1 MSTSVG
7 PVSADQQ
14 LIDHAR
20 RHGYVVS
27 VKQLAS
33 WRRAGLLPAHTVRA
47 LGRGRGSAS
56 VPADEAFGLVVAL
69 GRLARR
75 GGRPFHL
82 ALVLFGEGHPVP
94 EDAVRGAFGHA
105 VQGLATGLG
114 EEGPRA
120 QEDEEEWAER
130 VADEV
135 VASGQRVRLVPAR
148 ARRIDEGII
157 RCMRNR
163 GVVWP
168 PPELAELDR
177 NPEPP
182 NMTDGDV
189 TAAAVTTVLRGGAAI
204 TPQGIGDVLRAMQ
217 PAGWH
222 NPWASM
228 AEYTVEDVPDLG
240 EEVFPPEGG
249 MSTLPDRPVLD
260 TLLHLAETAPLNDL
274 REAWEASRA
283 NRDWAMDLCAR
294 VEAEIEANVLDDAA
308 YEWVMGR
315 ALAPGM
321 LLMADLSS
329 RYWSPADQ
337 ASASVG
343 LLMVRQA
350 LRNLDEKV
358 PGCQWELLE
367 SPAVFPGALLPFFQ
381 SGLARSRCA

>member
-1 MSTSVG
+1 MSSTGG

-20 RHGYVVS
+20 QHGYAVS

-33 WRRAGLLPAHTVRA
+33 WRRAGLLAGHTVRA

-56 VPADEAFGLVVAL
+56 VPDDEAFGLVVAL
-69 GRLARR
+69 ARSARR
-75 GGRPFHL
+75 GARPFHL
-82 ALVLFGEGHPVP
+82 ALALFGEGHPVP
-94 EDAVRGAFGHA
+94 EEAVRGAFGQA
-105 VQGLATGLG
+105 VRGLGTGLG

-120 QEDEEEWAER
+120 REDEEEWAER

-135 VASGQRVRLVPAR
+135 VASGQRVRLVPPR

-182 NMTDGDV
+182 NLSDGEV

-217 PAGWH
+217 PAGWY

-228 AEYTVEDVPDLG
+228 AEYTVEDVPDLAQ
-240 EEVFPPEGG
+240 EVFLPDGG
-249 MSTLPDRPVLD
+249 MSTLPNRPVLD
-260 TLLHLAETAPLNDL
+260 TLLRLAETAALDDL
-274 REAWEASRA
+274 RDAWEASGATRE
-283 NRDWAMDLCAR
+283 WALDLCVRA
-294 VEAEIEANVLDDAA
+294 EAEIEADVLDDAA
-308 YEWVMGR
+308 YAWVMGR
-315 ALAPGM
+315 TLAPGM
-321 LLMADLSS
+321 LLMADVSN

-337 ASASVG
+337 ASTSVG
-343 LLMVRQA
+343 LLMARQA
-350 LRNLDEKV
+350 LRDLDEKV

-367 SPAVFPGALLPFFQ
+367 SPAVMPPPLLPFFRA
-381 SGLARSRCA
+381 SLARSG

>member
-1 MSTSVG
+1 MSSTGG

-14 LIDHAR
+14 LIDHACQ
-20 RHGYVVS
+20 HGYGVS
-27 VKQLAS
+27 MKQLAS
-33 WRRAGLLPAHTVRA
+33 WRRAGLLPRHTVRA

-56 VPADEAFGLVVAL
+56 IPVDEAFGLVVAL
-69 GRLARR
+69 ARLARR
-75 GGRPFHL
+75 GARPFHL
-82 ALVLFGEGHPVP
+82 ALALFGEGHPVP
-94 EDAVRGAFGHA
+94 EDAVRGAFVQA
-105 VQGLATGLG
+105 VRGLGTGLG
-114 EEGPRA
+114 EEGPIAR
-120 QEDEEEWAER
+120 EDEEEWAER

-157 RCMRNR
+157 RCMRDR

-182 NMTDGDV
+182 NLSDGEV
-189 TAAAVTTVLRGGAAI
+189 TAAAVTTVLRGGAVI
-204 TPQGIGDVLRAMQ
+204 TPQGIGDVLRATQ
-217 PAGWH
+217 PAGWY

-228 AEYTVEDVPDLG
+228 AEYTVEDVPDLAD
-240 EEVFPPEGG
+240 EVFPPDGG

-260 TLLHLAETAPLNDL
+260 TLLCLAETATLDDL
-274 REAWEASRA
+274 RDAWEASGATRE
-283 NRDWAMDLCAR
+283 WALDLCVR

-315 ALAPGM
+315 TLAPGM
-321 LLMADLSS
+321 LLMADVSN

-337 ASASVG
+337 ASTSVG
-343 LLMVRQA
+343 LLMARQA
-350 LRNLDEKV
+350 LRYLDEKV

-367 SPAVFPGALLPFFQ
+367 SPAVMPPPLLPFFRA
-381 SGLARSRCA
+381 SLARSG